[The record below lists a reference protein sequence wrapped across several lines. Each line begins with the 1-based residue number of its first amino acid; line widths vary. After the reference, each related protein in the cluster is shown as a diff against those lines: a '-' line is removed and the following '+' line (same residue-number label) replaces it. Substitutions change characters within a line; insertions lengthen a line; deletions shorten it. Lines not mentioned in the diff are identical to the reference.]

1 MSLGLSPR
9 RRFGWLAAV
18 GLVGALLT
26 QASDAVVLGA
36 ASNSGPEIGL
46 SVLRL
51 LGALAT
57 VLAIFLGGVWLFR
70 NWSRVMPRRGP
81 APKLNVLEVR
91 SIGPRHALYVVAY
104 ERERMLLAVSPS
116 GVTLLSHWPAEECI
130 SPATPSPAASFSA
143 ALQAAWPG
151 KS

>member
-1 MSLGLSPR
+1 MSLRLSERPR
-9 RRFGWLAAV
+9 LGWLAAT
-18 GLVGALLT
+18 GLVGPLL
-26 QASDAVVLGA
+26 AHAGDPMALGA

-57 VLAIFLGGVWLFR
+57 VLAMFLGGVWLFR
-70 NWSRVMPRRGP
+70 NWSRVMPYRGP
-81 APKLNVLEVR
+81 APKLQVLEVKPL
-91 SIGPRHALYVVAY
+91 GQRHALYVVAY
-104 ERERMLLAVSPS
+104 ERERMLLAASPS
-116 GVTLLSHWPAEECI
+116 GVTLVSHLPAAECLSPGTVA
-130 SPATPSPAASFSA
+130 PAASFSA